1 MITRLGIQ
9 RALEFAQSSLSNS
22 TAVPSGRVDN
32 YFNLFKDRDLS
43 DEQFLEA
50 VKEVVL
56 QGSNFLPRP
65 KEILEAVVRAKPRAQ
80 IPYFD
85 PLEVRGKNPP
95 PPEIREWIEEAKR
108 GSISKINGSRN

>member
-1 MITRLGIQ
+1 VITRAGIQ

-22 TAVPSGRVDN
+22 SAVPSGRVDN
-32 YFNLFKDRDLS
+32 YYNLFKDRDLS
-43 DEQFLEA
+43 DEQFLQG

-65 KEILEAVVRAKPRAQ
+65 KEILEATLRLKPRAQ

-85 PLEVRGKNPP
+85 PSEVREKNPP
-95 PPEIREWIEEAKR
+95 PVQIREWVEQAR
-108 GSISKINGSRN
+108 NGSIFKVIDSHN